1 MDEYNERAMAGSITV
16 IKVKKHKT
24 GKYGSAKLTLD
35 EYLAKKLDL
44 L

>member
-16 IKVKKHKT
+16 IKHKT